1 VADPLPIVEPKEALQ
16 FFRQKG
22 LTPSFAWQDVW
33 QEEHVRSFT
42 VAKAMSRDILED
54 IRGEVDKAIANG
66 TTLEDFRRDLRP
78 LLERKGWW
86 GRKAMTDPQT
96 GERKI
101 VQLGS
106 PRRLKTIFEVNMRS
120 AYSAGRWE
128 RIQRVKKGF
137 PYLRYRH
144 SDSVKVA
151 REEHLAWDGV
161 IKPVD
166 DPWWETHHGPN
177 GWGCKCDAVPT
188 SGSMLDRRG
197 WEVTDDPPSFPKVNY
212 TNPRTGEVTPIERG
226 IDPGFSF
233 NAGKAYLDSLAPRPI
248 APAGG
253 AAPAA
258 AVDAFLD
265 SFGVDPKKSAGHVVF
280 DRAGWPIAVS
290 RAWFRTIGGKAAMPG
305 KLSKAAAE
313 RELAHV
319 GRAIVAPDEIRQVW
333 IGGEDGKADA
343 GPPLPRDDRGPGN
356 RRRYR
361 PRRVE
366 VRNGP
371 GRHRARAVPRRPAR
385 LVERR
390 PGIRPALHRLG
401 RRPGAARDAGNAA
414 GAGQRAP
421 ARAPGR
427 ARRSQAAE
435 ERGPGR
441 EQDPPCA
448 AHPRRRSPPR
458 PGAHGRGPGEGGPDL
473 QRGQAQPRRAVQGGL
488 GLPGAYRFDG
498 GRRALRRRVRDP
510 AQSRRGPD
518 ALSEVIAAQACARG
532 PSQTSGT
539 ARSLRAHIRAQA
551 PTFNAA
557 GRSSPFQSRNN
568 LR

>member
-42 VAKAMSRDILED
+42 VAKAMSRDVLED

-78 LLERKGWW
+78 MLERKGWW

-128 RIQRVKKGF
+128 RIERVKAGF

-188 SGSMLDRRG
+188 SGSMLERRG

-226 IDPGFSF
+226 IDPGFNF

-333 IGGEDGKADA
+333 IGGEDGR
-343 GPPLPRDDRGPGN
+343 PMLV
-356 RRRYR
+356 RRYLATI
-361 PRRVE
+361 E
-366 VRNGP
+366 
-371 GRHRARAVPRRPAR
+371 GRGIAVDIGRAGWKFETVPAGTGLERYREGQLAWSNAGRGSVPHYIGSAGDQARHAMRAMPLAPVSARQLAR
-385 LVERR
+385 LAELGVPKRPKSVALDASRIHHALRIHGADRR
-390 PGIRPALHRLG
+390 PGLALT
-401 RRPGAARDAGNAA
+401 P
-414 GAGQRAP
+414 
-421 ARAPGR
+421 
-427 ARRSQAAE
+427 E
-435 ERGPGR
+435 
-441 EQDPPCA
+441 
-448 AHPRRRSPPR
+448 
-458 PGAHGRGPGEGGPDL
+458 DL
-473 QRGQAQPRRAVQGGL
+473 AKADR
-488 GLPGAYRFDG
+488 
-498 GRRALRRRVRDP
+498 
-510 AQSRRGPD
+510 
-518 ALSEVIAAQACARG
+518 I
-532 PSQTSGT
+532 
-539 ARSLRAHIRAQA
+539 
-551 PTFNAA
+551 FNAA
-557 GRSSPFQSRNN
+557 RLSRGEPFKVGSVYRVHIDSTVDGVRYGGAFEIRRNHAVVQT
-568 LR
+568 LYRK

>member
-1 VADPLPIVEPKEALQ
+1 
-16 FFRQKG
+16 
-22 LTPSFAWQDVW
+22 
-33 QEEHVRSFT
+33 
-42 VAKAMSRDILED
+42 
-54 IRGEVDKAIANG
+54 
-66 TTLEDFRRDLRP
+66 
-78 LLERKGWW
+78 
-86 GRKAMTDPQT
+86 
-96 GERKI
+96 
-101 VQLGS
+101 
-106 PRRLKTIFEVNMRS
+106 MRS

-128 RIQRVKKGF
+128 RIERVKVGF

-188 SGSMLDRRG
+188 SGSMLERRG

-226 IDPGFSF
+226 IDPGFNF

-333 IGGEDGKADA
+333 IGGEDGR
-343 GPPLPRDDRGPGN
+343 PMLV
-356 RRRYR
+356 RRYLATI
-361 PRRVE
+361 E
-366 VRNGP
+366 
-371 GRHRARAVPRRPAR
+371 GRGIAVDIGRAGWKFETVPAGTGLERYREGQLAWSNAGRGSVPHYIGSAGDQARHAMRAMPLAPVSARQLAR
-385 LVERR
+385 LAELGVPKRPKSVALDASRIHHALRIHGADRR
-390 PGIRPALHRLG
+390 PGLALT
-401 RRPGAARDAGNAA
+401 P
-414 GAGQRAP
+414 
-421 ARAPGR
+421 
-427 ARRSQAAE
+427 E
-435 ERGPGR
+435 
-441 EQDPPCA
+441 
-448 AHPRRRSPPR
+448 
-458 PGAHGRGPGEGGPDL
+458 DL
-473 QRGQAQPRRAVQGGL
+473 AKADR
-488 GLPGAYRFDG
+488 
-498 GRRALRRRVRDP
+498 
-510 AQSRRGPD
+510 
-518 ALSEVIAAQACARG
+518 I
-532 PSQTSGT
+532 
-539 ARSLRAHIRAQA
+539 
-551 PTFNAA
+551 FNAA
-557 GRSSPFQSRNN
+557 RLSRGEPFKVGSVYRVHIDSTVDGVRYGGAFEIRRNHAVVQT
-568 LR
+568 LYRK